1 MLNLFRRLGI
11 SFEFKINICWHIP
24 NTFAN
29 DHLFDRAICP
39 SYSSKINFQAIK
51 NTIQQNLKNLIVF
64 LIQMYLLNKM
74 GRIKQIFVEI
84 TIWPL

>member
-51 NTIQQNLKNLIVF
+51 NTIQQNLIVF